1 MKTVYKGMVSA
12 LTAAILLSLCLT
24 PIAFATEE
32 PSAATLSDA
41 EEAELPAATPS
52 DAEEMEEEVELLT
65 ATPSDAMEE
74 VSEERPAATPSDV
87 EEVELLTATPCNAAA
102 DTVSTGE
109 ELMEWLSGHKDT
121 GGTVELADDISISDF
136 YYDRNMR
143 A

>member
-65 ATPSDAMEE
+65 ATPS
-74 VSEERPAATPSDV
+74 
-87 EEVELLTATPCNAAA
+87 NAVA

-121 GGTVELADDISISDF
+121 GGTVELADDISISEF
-136 YYDRNMR
+136 Y
-143 A
+143 